1 MVETEVAKRQTLR
14 LTGLSKF
21 PLGHS
26 EAEKAARMELVGALQ
41 RVSRDPEHAG
51 RIISR
56 WLEQNR
62 FAPTPADIF
71 EIGRQSD
78 REYQPQHWTCAACD
92 GTGWREVLQH
102 VVWTSGNNKNV
113 REISAEE
120 YERLRPK
127 VQTTARKKHREP
139 DPDKIESLT
148 GCEVSGM
155 VGQDI
160 VQKAM
165 VRCTSCRT
173 GRMRAEAEMMEQNE
187 AEAKKHA

>member
-1 MVETEVAKRQTLR
+1 MVEEQVAKRQILR
-14 LTGLSKF
+14 LSGLSKF
-21 PLGHS
+21 PLAKS
-26 EAEKAARMELVGALQ
+26 EADKAARLELLGALQ

-51 RIISR
+51 RIVSR
-56 WLEQNR
+56 WLEENR

-78 REYQPQHWTCAACD
+78 YEYQPQHWTCADCG

-102 VVWTSGNNKNV
+102 IVWTSGNNKHV

-127 VQTTARKKHREP
+127 VRSTAKKKHR
-139 DPDKIESLT
+139 DPDTDNLEQLT
-148 GCEVSGM
+148 GCEVSGL

-165 VRCTSCRT
+165 ARCTSCAT
-173 GRMRAEAEMMEQNE
+173 GRRRAEAEMMDRNE
-187 AEAKKHA
+187 ASHG